1 MLKFIYK
8 DTYLLHL
15 NKLLNSKL
23 LNYTTLVFVVFLILR
38 EISVGRLD
46 IDAGY
51 FLSVSRKIAHG
62 EFPIMDYSINYPP
75 VAFYV
80 FSIPYLLF
88 KDPNDLTIRIFN
100 ACLVCITLILTHT
113 ILKKSIKNIFMTNT
127 VMIAFSMFLASYIS
141 EIKIELVI
149 CLLFITTLYTLQIQ
163 KFKNSF
169 IFSGITFLLVLLTKQ
184 YALILFPVFIIITS
198 GCMVWENNTWKFR
211 LNKLTLTSVYI
222 WSGIFLLILGFYYSL
237 PKWDFNYMTGT
248 IVGCKS
254 YGVNWKESHVLKDF
268 FVFLKSGFPFLLLIV
283 LMIPLIKKSGI
294 LVITIFSSLILIALA
309 PLYFQFFNHYL
320 TYVYL
325 VLITLMAAFGPNIE
339 NATYK
344 LGRVDISLILFL
356 ISLFQLF
363 RMDAYVMRNLKS
375 DYKKQ
380 VGEKIRMTAIVNDLS
395 RKFGIHENAMI
406 YPEMRDK
413 QIWYYGKYNYPSKK
427 FGFHYLDG
435 ISKECFIYC
444 SHDFN
449 KGTFL
454 LCRRSYDDLSD
465 FIFLGNCTYGD
476 ESIFVY
482 KKTN

>member
-1 MLKFIYK
+1 MQ
-8 DTYLLHL
+8 
-15 NKLLNSKL
+15 KLSNLFNTKL
-23 LNYTTLVFVVFLILR
+23 LNYTTLVFIVFLILR

-51 FLSVSRKIAHG
+51 FLNVSRKIAHG

-149 CLLFITTLYTLQIQ
+149 CLLFITTLYSLQIQ

-211 LNKLTLTSVYI
+211 LNKLTLASVYI

-268 FVFLKSGFPFLLLIV
+268 FVFLKRSFPFLLLIL

-294 LVITIFSSLILIALA
+294 RVISIFGSLILIALA

-325 VLITLMAAFGPNIE
+325 VIITLMTLIGPHIE
-339 NATYK
+339 NNDYK
-344 LGRVDISLILFL
+344 IRKFDISIFLFVV
-356 ISLFQLF
+356 SLFQLF
-363 RMDAYVMRNLKS
+363 RIDAYVLRNFNS
-375 DYKKQ
+375 DYLKQ
-380 VGEKIRMTAIVNDLS
+380 KEEKVKMTTVIKALS
-395 RKFGIHENAMI
+395 GKFGINENAMV
-406 YPEMRDK
+406 YPEIRDK
-413 QIWYYGKYNYPSKK
+413 QIWYYGAYTYPSKN

-444 SHDFN
+444 SHEFN
-449 KGTFL
+449 KGTFI
-454 LCRRSYDDLSD
+454 LCRRRYDNLSD
-465 FIFLGNCTYGD
+465 FDYLGNCAYG
-476 ESIFVY
+476 EQTIFVY